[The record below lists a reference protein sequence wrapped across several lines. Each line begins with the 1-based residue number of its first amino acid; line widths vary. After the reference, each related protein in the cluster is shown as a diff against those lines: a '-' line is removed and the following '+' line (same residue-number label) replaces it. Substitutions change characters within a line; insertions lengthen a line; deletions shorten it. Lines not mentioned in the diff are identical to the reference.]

1 MKCTRTILFLLF
13 FINPYIS
20 GHTIEPTLKFGKP
33 SNDELKMTVYEPD
46 TTATAIVLYD
56 IGKSNYRYINNE
68 FVLITQRSVKIKI
81 LKSEGKQYADINI
94 PYYAPEQ
101 TSENRDNIYDLEA
114 YAHNLENGKRVKT
127 ATKNNFIVRERI
139 NERYM
144 QLKFSIP
151 AVKEGTVI
159 EYRYKQASDYY
170 LQLEDWVMQTEIPTI
185 YSEYSI
191 LIPNIFIFNIEMQG
205 RDRIKVKEKDGG
217 YTIEHTTLGGLGQVK
232 KTLSVHARELTF
244 TAHHLPALPDDEEYI
259 WCSNDHKV
267 SVSFD
272 LQGVKQGENYK
283 SYTQTWEDIDNFL
296 LKEDFEDFGQQL
308 FLFNPYHE
316 EMAALQ
322 LTDMPFE
329 KRVEATFKLLKQ
341 KMTWN
346 GEYKLYSPDL
356 KKTIK
361 KGTGSNADLNFIFI
375 NMLRDCGIEAWPVV
389 LRMRNTGRLPI
400 HYPSL
405 QKLNTFVVAIH
416 TDKQKI
422 IYLDCSMPEVF
433 PNVLP
438 EKLTVEK
445 ARIINRLSDQEKWV
459 DLTRISNNTISITI
473 RATLTPEQLL
483 TGTQEIKR
491 TGHFAFDRIHQYK
504 QAKDSIDFIRKH
516 EVQNDCHITNYTHK
530 EIDAVNNSVYEAIQF
545 TRKADNAN
553 EEYLYINPMLFTH
566 ISKNPFIQADRVMPI
581 DLPQAYMY
589 TVTNTLILP
598 EGYQIEEIPKSQ
610 VYITEKKGISCHYY
624 IEKEERIIRLKY
636 MFIVKQLHFE
646 PAEYPNLQALWAA
659 TAEKNNALIVL
670 KKL

>member
-1 MKCTRTILFLLF
+1 MKCTLTILFLLF
-13 FINPYIS
+13 FFNLHIS

-33 SNDELKMTVYEPD
+33 SDDELKMTVYEPD

-56 IGKSNYRYINNE
+56 IGKSNYRYTNNE

-114 YAHNLENGKRVKT
+114 YAYNLENGKRVKT
-127 ATKNNFIVRERI
+127 TTKNNFIVRERI

-329 KRVEATFKLLKQ
+329 KRVEAIFKLLKQ

-416 TDKQKI
+416 TDKQKN

-438 EKLTVEK
+438 ERLTVEK

-459 DLTRISNNTISITI
+459 DLTRIPNNTFSMTI

-491 TGHFAFDRIHQYK
+491 TGHFAFDRINQYK

-516 EVQNDCHITNYTHK
+516 EAQNDCHITNYTQK
-530 EIDAVNNSVYEAIQF
+530 EIDAANNSVYEAIQF
-545 TRKADNAN
+545 TRKADNVN

-566 ISKNPFIQADRVMPI
+566 ISKNPFIQADRIMPI

>member
-1 MKCTRTILFLLF
+1 
-13 FINPYIS
+13 
-20 GHTIEPTLKFGKP
+20 
-33 SNDELKMTVYEPD
+33 
-46 TTATAIVLYD
+46 
-56 IGKSNYRYINNE
+56 
-68 FVLITQRSVKIKI
+68 
-81 LKSEGKQYADINI
+81 
-94 PYYAPEQ
+94 
-101 TSENRDNIYDLEA
+101 
-114 YAHNLENGKRVKT
+114 
-127 ATKNNFIVRERI
+127 
-139 NERYM
+139 
-144 QLKFSIP
+144 
-151 AVKEGTVI
+151 
-159 EYRYKQASDYY
+159 
-170 LQLEDWVMQTEIPTI
+170 
-185 YSEYSI
+185 
-191 LIPNIFIFNIEMQG
+191 
-205 RDRIKVKEKDGG
+205 
-217 YTIEHTTLGGLGQVK
+217 
-232 KTLSVHARELTF
+232 
-244 TAHHLPALPDDEEYI
+244 
-259 WCSNDHKV
+259 
-267 SVSFD
+267 
-272 LQGVKQGENYK
+272 
-283 SYTQTWEDIDNFL
+283 
-296 LKEDFEDFGQQL
+296 
-308 FLFNPYHE
+308 
-316 EMAALQ
+316 
-322 LTDMPFE
+322 
-329 KRVEATFKLLKQ
+329 
-341 KMTWN
+341 MTWN

-389 LRMRNTGRLPI
+389 LRMRNTRRLPI

-416 TDKQKI
+416 TDKQKN

-438 EKLTVEK
+438 ERLTVEK

-459 DLTRISNNTISITI
+459 DLTRIPNNTFSMTI

-516 EVQNDCHITNYTHK
+516 EAQNDCHITNYTQK
-530 EIDAVNNSVYEAIQF
+530 EIDATNSSVYEAIQF